1 MRPKTN
7 RKILGW
13 LQIGAATIF
22 LLLACAPALLA
33 QSPAQSPAYVPE
45 KGFDIYEEFRASV
58 SNQGQFLVLDNDIGY
73 DFNRFIGTDVGI
85 PVYFNHLTPPPQ
97 GLPRGWQNQLGDPYW
112 DLRLT
117 FNNHFLDYDT
127 AVTVSV
133 PYYETGTIS
142 AGDLGVD
149 WFNHFD
155 KPIGPVTPFVNVG
168 IANGILNTQ
177 LLSQPYRLFDNFR
190 TLGFV
195 ADGEAGLD
203 ITLHRGFGVGG
214 SFYEVVPSGTQKAF
228 VNGTPVTNEFLFPT
242 AANTL
247 AQATNDH
254 GYSAFIRIIPT
265 RFLYTEVGYV
275 HSIEFNSDAVTLTVG
290 FDLRSMFQNSRRR
303 GWE

>member
-1 MRPKTN
+1 MKAKNHRQ
-7 RKILGW
+7 ILGW
-13 LQIGAATIF
+13 LQMGAAAIF
-22 LLLACAPALLA
+22 LLLAAAPAVLA
-33 QSPAQSPAYVPE
+33 QSATISPAYVPE
-45 KGFDIYEEFRASV
+45 KGFDVYEEFRGSA

-73 DFNRFIGTDVGI
+73 DFDRFVGVDVGI
-85 PVYFNHLTPPPQ
+85 PIFFNHLTPPLQ
-97 GLPRGWQNQLGDPYW
+97 GQPRGWQNQLGDPYA

-127 AVTVSV
+127 AVSVSV
-133 PYYETGTIS
+133 PYYETGSIS
-142 AGDLGVD
+142 TGDLGVD

-155 KPIGPVTPFVNVG
+155 KPIGPVTPFVNAG
-168 IANGILNTQ
+168 IANGIFNTQ
-177 LLSQPYRLFDNFR
+177 LLSQPYRLVDTFR
-190 TLGFV
+190 TLGFI

-203 ITLHRGFGVGG
+203 VTLHRGLGVGG

-228 VNGTPVTNEFLFPT
+228 VNGVAVTNTFLFPT

-254 GYSAFIRIIPT
+254 GYSAWIRIIPT
-265 RFLYTEVGYV
+265 RFLYTEAGYV

-290 FDLRSMFQNSRRR
+290 FDLRSMFTHSRR

>member
-1 MRPKTN
+1 M
-7 RKILGW
+7 
-13 LQIGAATIF
+13 GAAAIF
-22 LLLACAPALLA
+22 LLLAAAPAVLA
-33 QSPAQSPAYVPE
+33 QSATISPAYVPE
-45 KGFDIYEEFRASV
+45 KGFDVYEEFRGSA

-73 DFNRFIGTDVGI
+73 DFDRFVGVDVGI
-85 PVYFNHLTPPPQ
+85 PIFFNHLTPPLQ
-97 GLPRGWQNQLGDPYW
+97 GQPRGWQNQLGDPYA

-127 AVTVSV
+127 AVSVSV
-133 PYYETGTIS
+133 PYYETGSIS
-142 AGDLGVD
+142 TGDLGVD

-155 KPIGPVTPFVNVG
+155 KPIGPVTPFVNAG
-168 IANGILNTQ
+168 IANGIFNTQ
-177 LLSQPYRLFDNFR
+177 LLSQPYRLVDTFR
-190 TLGFV
+190 TLGFI

-203 ITLHRGFGVGG
+203 VTLHRGLGVGG

-228 VNGTPVTNEFLFPT
+228 VNGVAVTNTFLFPT

-254 GYSAFIRIIPT
+254 GYSAWIRIIPT
-265 RFLYTEVGYV
+265 RFLYTEAGYV

-290 FDLRSMFQNSRRR
+290 FDLRSMFTHSRR

>member
-1 MRPKTN
+1 MKAKKHRQV
-7 RKILGW
+7 RGW
-13 LQIGAATIF
+13 LQMGAAAIF
-22 LLLACAPALLA
+22 VLLSWAPAVLA
-33 QSPAQSPAYVPE
+33 QSSTISPGYVPE

-85 PVYFNHLTPPPQ
+85 PVYFNHFTPPPQ
-97 GLPRGWQNQLGDPYW
+97 GFPAGWQDQLGDPYW

-117 FNNHFLDYDT
+117 FNNHVLDYDT

-133 PYYETGTIS
+133 PYYETGSFS

-155 KPIGPVTPFVNVG
+155 KRIGPVTPFVNAG
-168 IANGILNTQ
+168 IANGIFNTQ

-195 ADGEAGLD
+195 ADAEGGLNV
-203 ITLHRGFGVGG
+203 TLYRGFGVGG

-228 VNGTPVTNEFLFPT
+228 INGTAVTNEFLFPT

-247 AQATNDH
+247 SEATNDH
-254 GYSAFIRIIPT
+254 GYSAWIRIVPT

-275 HSIEFNSDAVTLTVG
+275 HSIEFDSDAVTLTVG
-290 FDLRSMFQNSRRR
+290 FDLRSMFGHSRR